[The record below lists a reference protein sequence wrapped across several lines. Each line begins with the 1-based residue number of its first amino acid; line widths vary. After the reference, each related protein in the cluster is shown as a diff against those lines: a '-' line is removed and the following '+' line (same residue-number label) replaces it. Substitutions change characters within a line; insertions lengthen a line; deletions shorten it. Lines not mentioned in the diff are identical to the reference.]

1 MSEHLFSLIKAL
13 DKGERRYFRTFAQR
27 HVIGTQNHYERL
39 FDALQEMEVYDEA
52 ALQARFA
59 GEPCLQQW
67 ASFKSYLY
75 KILRRSLRA
84 YHEESSVVAEMQ
96 HLLHDLGILFEKA
109 QMDACKRLLN
119 KGLRLAIEQDAHLQV
134 LEFVEWDRR
143 LIKRLMPRNMVEEL
157 ARVAETERH
166 HLECLRIE
174 RLLSAYYD
182 QVFCLTK
189 QNNSSA
195 IQKKLADLQ
204 AEVEALLV
212 GVQLSFHARI
222 TWSAIQGLVA
232 MQRGALE
239 VASLQNHDAVLTWQ
253 ARPLILNAHRERYL
267 LTLVNYL
274 NTIYQS
280 QNDSQFQAALRIV
293 RSGQALRGGMQ
304 RFVEIMSGNLELLHL
319 MNAGRYEEAEQ
330 IVPVMGD
337 IIKEEPEFLRPSQL
351 ITYSYNVCVLLF
363 VRGRYRN
370 AVEWLNRILDFPG
383 HDIRIDIRNAAQ
395 MLALI
400 VHYELGNDDLLEYLL
415 AAAQRKYSQ
424 DKPHFQLASLVATH
438 LKSAILS
445 PTPQARQA
453 ALQRLV
459 EAYHALPPEVAAREL
474 GHLEVGT
481 WLKGK

>member
-1 MSEHLFSLIKAL
+1 LIKAL

-27 HVIGTQNHYERL
+27 HVIGEENSYARL

-84 YHEESSVVAEMQ
+84 YHEESSVVAAMQ
-96 HLLHDLGILFEKA
+96 HLLHDLGILFEKG
-109 QMDACKRLLN
+109 QLDACKRLLH
-119 KGLRLAIEQDAHLQV
+119 KGLRLATEQDAHLKV
-134 LEFVEWDRR
+134 LEFVEWERR
-143 LIKRLMPRNMVEEL
+143 LIKRLMPRNMAEEL
-157 ARVAETERH
+157 ARVAQTERH
-166 HLECLRIE
+166 HMEQLRTE
-174 RLLSAYYD
+174 RLLSDYYD

-189 QNNSSA
+189 QKDSSA
-195 IQKKLADLQ
+195 TQQRLAELL
-204 AEVEALLV
+204 AEVQAQLV
-212 GVQLSFHARI
+212 GVQRSFHAQI

-232 MQRGALE
+232 NQRGALE
-239 VASLQNHDAVLTWQ
+239 VASLHNHEAVLAWQ

-280 QNDSQFQAALRIV
+280 HNDSQFQAALRIV
-293 RSGQALRGGMQ
+293 RSGQALRGSMQ
-304 RFVEIMSGNLELLHL
+304 LFVEIMSGNLELLHH

-330 IVPVMGD
+330 VVPRMAV
-337 IIKEEPEFLRPSQL
+337 IIKEEPEFLRPSQI
-351 ITYSYNVCVLLF
+351 ITYSYNVSVLLF
-363 VRGRYRN
+363 VRGRYRQ
-370 AVEWLNRILDFPG
+370 AVEWLNRVLDFPG
-383 HDIRIDIRNAAQ
+383 QDIRADIRNAAQ

-400 VHYELGNDDLLEYLL
+400 VHYELGNNDLLEYLI
-415 AAAQRKYSQ
+415 ATAQRKYSQ
-424 DKPHFQLASLVATH
+424 DKGHFQVAGLVAKH

-453 ALQRLV
+453 ALQRLAA
-459 EAYHALPPEVAAREL
+459 AYHALPPEAAIHEL
-474 GHLEVGT
+474 GHAEVGT
-481 WLKGK
+481 WLQGK